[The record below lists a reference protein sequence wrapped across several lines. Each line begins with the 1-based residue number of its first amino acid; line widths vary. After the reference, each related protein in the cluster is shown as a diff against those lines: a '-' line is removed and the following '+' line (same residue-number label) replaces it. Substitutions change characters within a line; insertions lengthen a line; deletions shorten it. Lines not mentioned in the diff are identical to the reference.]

1 MSNKQISNDD
11 KIMALKSQI
20 VDKKGKLKNKKTF
33 KPVTNC
39 SLEFRKERI
48 NLNVLSKEQLSML
61 LLELNLIKMSAINL
75 KMLDEIII
83 SGYSIDEWMIDIK
96 EKLEVINLTEEARKL
111 QLLEAKLTQL
121 LSNEKK
127 VALEID
133 EIMGMLGNGE

>member
-1 MSNKQISNDD
+1 MTNKQNTNDD
-11 KIMALKSQI
+11 KIMLLKSQI
-20 VDKKGKLKNKKTF
+20 ADKKGKLKNKKTF

-48 NLNVLSKEQLSML
+48 NLNVLSKEQLTML

-75 KMLDEIII
+75 KMLDDTII

-111 QLLEAKLTQL
+111 QVLEAKLTQL

-127 VALEID
+127 VELEID